1 MIVHNNLDQL
11 STTARCSCQFIHIH
25 TEASVTCYIYNC
37 FFRSAHLC
45 ANCSAKTVAHGSKAA
60 GSKKSSWLFV
70 FIILCRPHLVLSN
83 LCGDDGITVRQLIKF
98 LYNIRTCKLCVIII
112 QRIFCFQFLDMC
124 DPLRMFFLRNFLKK
138 AFQHFFHIS
147 DHACIHFDI
156 FVDLRSI
163 HIDLKDFCIVCK
175 SLGISCY
182 TVTETCSKNNEK
194 ITFRNTKIG
203 SLGSVH
209 TYHTGIKRILTWE
222 STFTHQCI
230 ADRSLD
236 PVSQFADFLVS
247 TGDHT
252 AAAYK
257 NKRFLCLSDHFQRL
271 VHIFFADVFD
281 LTVNGS
287 RMAWLVFIFHS
298 CDILR
303 NIHKNRARSSAFCNI
318 KCSS

>member
-1 MIVHNNLDQL
+1 M
-11 STTARCSCQFIHIH
+11 
-25 TEASVTCYIYNC
+25 
-37 FFRSAHLC
+37 
-45 ANCSAKTVAHGSKAA
+45 
-60 GSKKSSWLFV
+60 
-70 FIILCRPHLVLSN
+70 LSN
-83 LCGDDGITVRQLIKF
+83 ICGDDGITVRQLIKF

-175 SLGISCY
+175 SFRISCY

-209 TYHTGIKRILTWE
+209 TYHTCIERIFSRE
-222 STFTHQCI
+222 STFTHQSI

-236 PVSQFADFLVS
+236 PVSQFPYFLVS

-252 AAAYK
+252 STAYK
-257 NKRFLCLSDHFQRL
+257 NKRFLCLSDHFQCL
-271 VHIFFADVFD
+271 IHIFFTDIFD
-281 LTVNGS
+281 LAVNGS
-287 RMAWLVFIFHS
+287 RMAWLVLIFHS

>member
-1 MIVHNNLDQL
+1 M
-11 STTARCSCQFIHIH
+11 
-25 TEASVTCYIYNC
+25 
-37 FFRSAHLC
+37 
-45 ANCSAKTVAHGSKAA
+45 
-60 GSKKSSWLFV
+60 
-70 FIILCRPHLVLSN
+70 
-83 LCGDDGITVRQLIKF
+83 
-98 LYNIRTCKLCVIII
+98 
-112 QRIFCFQFLDMC
+112 
-124 DPLRMFFLRNFLKK
+124 
-138 AFQHFFHIS
+138 
-147 DHACIHFDI
+147 
-156 FVDLRSI
+156 
-163 HIDLKDFCIVCK
+163 CK

-257 NKRFLCLSDHFQRL
+257 NKRFFASLIISSTWSISSLRMFLISRLTVAGWHGSYSYFIPVIPSEHPQEPGQVFRFLQYKMLFLTYLQDLRYSLLIKAVFCHRHYDTCDINLLERISSQEWSYLRLPVMATIGTESMYAVAIPVTRL
-271 VHIFFADVFD
+271 VAPGPDV
-281 LTVNGS
+281 
-287 RMAWLVFIFHS
+287 
-298 CDILR
+298 
-303 NIHKNRARSSAFCNI
+303 ARQTPTFPVALA
-318 KCSS
+318 